1 MILPH
6 VPAFPVAFKNLSN
19 VVRQDPF
26 GDPIPPGK
34 TVTYSGMTMFD
45 YMAISAM
52 QGLLAS
58 DIELRLPASKVAELA
73 FEQAMAMVKEASR
86 GVH

>member
-6 VPAFPVAFKNLSN
+6 VPAFPVKFKNLSEE
-19 VVRQDPF
+19 VREDPF
-26 GDPIPPGK
+26 GDPIPPGQ
-34 TVTYSGMTMFD
+34 TATYSGMTMFEF
-45 YMAISAM
+45 MAISAM

-58 DIELRLPASKVAELA
+58 DTNLQLTASKISELA

-86 GVH
+86 GIQ

>member
-6 VPAFPVAFKNLSN
+6 VPAFPVKFKNLSDE
-19 VVRQDPF
+19 VRNDPF
-26 GDPIPPGK
+26 GDPIPPGQ
-34 TVTYSGMTMFD
+34 TATYSGMTMFE

-58 DIELRLPASKVAELA
+58 DTNLQLTASKIAELA
-73 FEQAMAMVKEASR
+73 FEQAIAMVKEASR
-86 GVH
+86 GIQ